1 MRTCLRTSLIF
12 VGITLLVLAGGCSKQ
27 PKQQEGAVEKA
38 AEPVVKQGPPKIVVD
53 EKSYDFGKVK
63 EGTNVEHVYKI
74 KNEGE
79 GELVIENVRSSCGC
93 TVAQPTSKNVPPG
106 GESEIKAT
114 FRTAGRGG
122 KTRKTITV
130 KSNDPVTPTLVLSI
144 QGEIETDVAVKPRS
158 IWLGQL
164 KKRTKGTADFTV
176 EVSDPERIK
185 VTSVKVEDRAFTIKK
200 LEGDAAGTAKY
211 QITFRGG
218 VKLGPI
224 STRVLVEYE
233 GAEKSP
239 LRVPVRVEV
248 VGDLQYT
255 KYLRFIKR
263 NDSFQPMTIVF
274 KSRTDKDVTIKSAND
289 PQGLLKLT
297 VLEGKGK
304 RPMIRAE
311 VADPAASY
319 QSPRRNNIVVQT
331 SDRDEPKVE
340 IGYTIVEP
348 RAPAVRPTAR
358 PLPPRKS
365 PPPRPGPAAPPLPAK
380 KAPPAGP
387 SPQPPPK

>member
-1 MRTCLRTSLIF
+1 MRTYPRIPLIF
-12 VGITLLVLAGGCSKQ
+12 AGITLLVLAGGCAKQ
-27 PKQQEGAVEKA
+27 PKKQEGTAEKA
-38 AEPVVKQGPPKIVVD
+38 AEPVVKQGKPKIAVD
-53 EKSYDFGKVK
+53 KRSYDFGKVK
-63 EGTNVEHVYKI
+63 EGTNVEHVYRI
-74 KNEGE
+74 KNEGD

-93 TVAQPTSKNVPPG
+93 TVAQPTSKNLPPG

-130 KSNDPVTPTLVLSI
+130 KSNDPVTPTLVLTI

-164 KKRTKGTADFTV
+164 KKRTKGSADFTV

-185 VTSVKVEDRAFTIKK
+185 VKSVKVDDKAFTVKK
-200 LEGDAAGTAKY
+200 LGGGAAGTAKY
-211 QITFRGG
+211 QIAFKGSA
-218 VKLGPI
+218 KLGRI

-233 GAEKSP
+233 GAKRSP
-239 LRVPVRVEV
+239 LRVPVSVEV

-263 NDSFQPMTIVF
+263 KDDFRPMTIVF
-274 KSRTDKDVTIKSAND
+274 KSRSDKTVTIKSATD
-289 PQGLLKLT
+289 EQGLLKLT
-297 VLEGKGK
+297 VLEAKGK

-311 VADPAASY
+311 VADPTASY
-319 QSPRRNNIVVQT
+319 QRPRRNKIVVKT
-331 SDRDEPKVE
+331 SDRDEPTVQ
-340 IGYTIVEP
+340 IGYTIAEP
-348 RAPAVRPTAR
+348 RAPAV
-358 PLPPRKS
+358 K
-365 PPPRPGPAAPPLPAK
+365 PAAGPVPPK

-387 SPQPPPK
+387 SPKPPAQ